1 MEEENASYFEESV
14 YSNQEDRR
22 RREAADRRRQEEEDR
37 RHQEQDLE
45 RQRQEEENRRR
56 QEQDLERQRQEEEN
70 RRRQEQDGPTLEK
83 CAMFRIL
90 YSKFLGQKDNYL
102 DTILDSEEKLNEFNA
117 MYAKTFYGR
126 EEQFMEYINLQ
137 KEMYDAHMLE
147 WRDLRE
153 NAVKFFMAIDSDGM
167 EKCLKDAKEY
177 VEKNKG
183 SQLSHGDGMRKKEE
197 YEKRQKEKRSLL
209 FNSPDLPNDPAAR
222 REYEH
227 NNRFTYQALV
237 IKNRS
242 SDQAKLIRTT
252 KKDDI
257 MKQRRGMKS
266 NSSVGENVTSNR
278 VTRSRSLNRSVTG
291 AKTSEEAF
299 QEIQKEAK
307 KAAAEVVHNKNRRD
321 SSE

>member
-1 MEEENASYFEESV
+1 
-14 YSNQEDRR
+14 
-22 RREAADRRRQEEEDR
+22 
-37 RHQEQDLE
+37 
-45 RQRQEEENRRR
+45 
-56 QEQDLERQRQEEEN
+56 
-70 RRRQEQDGPTLEK
+70 
-83 CAMFRIL
+83 
-90 YSKFLGQKDNYL
+90 
-102 DTILDSEEKLNEFNA
+102 
-117 MYAKTFYGR
+117 
-126 EEQFMEYINLQ
+126 
-137 KEMYDAHMLE
+137 MLE
-147 WRDLRE
+147 WKDLRQ
-153 NAVKFFMAIDSDGM
+153 NAVKFFMTIDSDGM
-167 EKCLKDAKEY
+167 EKCLKDVKEY

-183 SQLSHGDGMRKKEE
+183 SQLSHGDGKRKKQE

-227 NNRFTYQALV
+227 NNRFTYQTLI

-242 SDQAKLIRTT
+242 SDQAKLICTN

-307 KAAAEVVHNKNRRD
+307 EVTAKVVHNKNRRD
-321 SSE
+321 NSK